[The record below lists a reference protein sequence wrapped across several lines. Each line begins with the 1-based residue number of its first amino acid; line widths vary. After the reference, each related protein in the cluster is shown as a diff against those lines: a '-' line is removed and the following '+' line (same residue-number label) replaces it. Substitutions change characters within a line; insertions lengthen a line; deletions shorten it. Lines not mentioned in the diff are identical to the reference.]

1 MFISKSFKELFFTA
15 FFRKADAKVRTIFEL
30 PKLFRRFFSKSFF
43 DRLFITLSLFQHF
56 NLSAFLSRKRVQN
69 YCFTA
74 YAPNIPASFFQGK
87 CDFSPKLLILKRCRT
102 TCFFKHILPFK
113 YPLPYF
119 LTRARIQGNSPQLIA
134 LLSPKGNRLY
144 HSKKSVAA
152 NGYISLHPL
161 HQSLSRNSAWFLKKT
176 STDSADENKEFP
188 AKPVKIIVYG
198 LPPEDVASYRCK
210 M

>member
-1 MFISKSFKELFFTA
+1 MLVRLICSRTKSISNLSISYWRFLFSYLSKLFVLLACLYLNLSKNSSLKA

-30 PKLFRRFFSKSFF
+30 PKLFRRFFQKVFF

-74 YAPNIPASFFQGK
+74 YVPNIPASFFQGK

-119 LTRARIQGNSPQLIA
+119 LTRARIQEIYP
-134 LLSPKGNRLY
+134 
-144 HSKKSVAA
+144 
-152 NGYISLHPL
+152 
-161 HQSLSRNSAWFLKKT
+161 
-176 STDSADENKEFP
+176 
-188 AKPVKIIVYG
+188 
-198 LPPEDVASYRCK
+198 
-210 M
+210 

>member
-1 MFISKSFKELFFTA
+1 MLVRLICSRTKSISNLFISYWRFLFSYLSKLFVLLACLYLNLSKNSSLTA

-30 PKLFRRFFSKSFF
+30 PKLFRRFFQKVFF
-43 DRLFITLSLFQHF
+43 DRLFITLSPFQHF

-74 YAPNIPASFFQGK
+74 YAPNIPASFFQRK

-119 LTRARIQGNSPQLIA
+119 LTRARIQEIYP
-134 LLSPKGNRLY
+134 
-144 HSKKSVAA
+144 
-152 NGYISLHPL
+152 
-161 HQSLSRNSAWFLKKT
+161 
-176 STDSADENKEFP
+176 
-188 AKPVKIIVYG
+188 
-198 LPPEDVASYRCK
+198 
-210 M
+210 

>member
-1 MFISKSFKELFFTA
+1 LNYQNFFED
-15 FFRKADAKVRTIFEL
+15 FFQKV
-30 PKLFRRFFSKSFF
+30 FF

-113 YPLPYF
+113 YPLPYL
-119 LTRARIQGNSPQLIA
+119 LTRAYTRNLPVIA
-134 LLSPKGNRLY
+134 CTPVTERQPLVSQPEIGGREW
-144 HSKKSVAA
+144 
-152 NGYISLHPL
+152 L
-161 HQSLSRNSAWFLKKT
+161 HQFRLKEERIKFK
-176 STDSADENKEFP
+176 D
-188 AKPVKIIVYG
+188 
-198 LPPEDVASYRCK
+198 LED
-210 M
+210 MG